1 METGAGSRFQS
12 ETRDLKW
19 EKSTEYNI
27 GLDFS
32 VLNDRLGG
40 SVDIYRKKT
49 TDLLFNYSVP
59 TPPNLYSYT
68 FANGGSVARTRGI
81 EVAINAHSCA
91 RPRTLEWRKRG
102 DGSS

>member
-1 METGAGSRFQS
+1 MG
-12 ETRDLKW
+12 
-19 EKSTEYNI
+19 KSTEYNI

-68 FANGGSVARTRGI
+68 FANGGSVRNQGI
-81 EVAINAHSCA
+81 EVAINAI
-91 RPRTLEWRKRG
+91 PVQTKDFEWKNRK
-102 DGSS
+102 